1 MANLTETAKRSIVYP
16 FHKDGWRAISSH
28 LVISSLVCIL
38 PVYIT
43 VNMLLAR
50 PGEGFYYWLRG

>member
-28 LVISSLVCIL
+28 LVTSSLSVL
-38 PVYIT
+38 G
-43 VNMLLAR
+43 LLVDHHK
-50 PGEGFYYWLRG
+50 LL